1 MSEIVFSSWGRKIVD
16 NREGGSVDLASL
28 KLKIPTEYLCNKEV
42 RAFMGWDGFVIL
54 DPKTDVVAM
63 AAEYM
68 KRIQEKHCC
77 GKCTPGKKGTRVLQD
92 TLARIISG
100 QGQESDLDVIE
111 NLAELMQDCKCT
123 LCMTAVIPVQDSV
136 KHFRDNY
143 LEYLGGKRKPEY
155 AGAYVDKLTAPCMDT
170 CPAHI
175 DIPAYIEEIKNY
187 RFDESLEKIREQM
200 PIPAV
205 CGRVCP
211 HPCETACRRALIDEP
226 VSIMVMKRVA
236 SDHEWMHHR
245 CPPMQPKP
253 ATGKKVMVVGAG
265 PAGLT
270 TAYYLALEGHK
281 VKIIDMLNEPGGTVA
296 VGIPDYRM
304 PRPLLR
310 REAEIVKDLGV
321 EIEYGVK
328 LGRDVSLR
336 ELKEQY
342 DAVFLGTGAFKSK
355 PMGVE
360 GEDAGYEGF
369 SEGGINYLRA
379 VALGQDIKTPK
390 RVLVVGGGNTAIDCV
405 RVALRE
411 GAEDSILVYRR
422 TRKEMPAEPYE
433 VDDADEEN
441 VRFEFL
447 VNPTRL
453 VTENNKITGVE
464 VIKMELG
471 EPDDSGRRR
480 PQPVEGSEYVIPCDM
495 VIPAI
500 GQDPDLSYLEDD
512 DYGIKQT
519 RWSSIVTNN
528 GTMMT
533 DNEGIFAGG
542 DCEYGAMTVVLAVGH
557 GKRAAS
563 VMHRYL
569 MDGKAVLDDEE
580 AMEDIVNRLGV
591 FDPDEKI
598 PTLGGL
604 KREHQPKLSG
614 AERATNYEEVEK
626 AMPESQAVVE
636 ADRCLRCYRVGMVAV
651 D

>member
-1 MSEIVFSSWGRKIVD
+1 MSDIVFSSWGRKIVD
-16 NREGGSVDLASL
+16 NREGGSTDLASL
-28 KLKIPTEYLCNKEV
+28 KLKIPTEYLCKKKV
-42 RAFMGWDGFVIL
+42 KAFMGWDGFVVL
-54 DPKTDVVAM
+54 DPKVDVVAM

-100 QGQESDLDVIE
+100 EGQESDLDIIE

-123 LCMTAVIPVQDSV
+123 LCMTSAIPVQDSV
-136 KHFRDNY
+136 KYFREVY
-143 LEYLGGKRKPEY
+143 LEYLAGKRKPEY
-155 AGAYVDKLTAPCMDT
+155 VGAYIDKLTAPCMDT

-187 RFDESLEKIREQM
+187 RFDESLERIRERM

-211 HPCETACRRALIDEP
+211 HPCESACRRALVDEP

-245 CPPMQPKP
+245 NPPMKPKP

-270 TAYYLALEGHK
+270 TAYYLALEGHQ

-304 PRPLLR
+304 PRHLLR
-310 REAEIVKDLGV
+310 REAQIVQDLGV

-336 ELKEQY
+336 ELKEKY

-369 SEGGINYLRA
+369 SEGGIHYLRA
-379 VALGQDIKTPK
+379 VALGQDVKTPK
-390 RVLVVGGGNTAIDCV
+390 RVVVVGGGNTAIDCV

-411 GAEDSILVYRR
+411 GAEEAILVYRR
-422 TRKEMPAEPYE
+422 TRNEMPAESYE
-433 VDDADEEN
+433 VDDAEEEN

-453 VTENNKITGVE
+453 ITENNKITGVE

-471 EPDDSGRRR
+471 EPDESGRRR
-480 PQPVEGSEYVIPCDM
+480 PQPIEGSEYVIPCDM

-500 GQDPDLSYLEDD
+500 GQDPDLSYLEDG

-533 DNEGIFAGG
+533 DHEGIFAGG

-569 MDGKAVLDDEE
+569 TEGKAVLNDEE
-580 AMEDIVNRLGV
+580 AMEDIMNRLGV

-598 PTLGGL
+598 PTLGGR
-604 KREHQPKLSG
+604 KREHQPKIEG
-614 AERATNYEEVEK
+614 AERAKNYEEIEL

>member
-1 MSEIVFSSWGRKIVD
+1 MSQVVFSSWGREVVD
-16 NREGGSVDLASL
+16 NRQGGEADLASINL
-28 KLKIPTEYLCNKEV
+28 KLPEQYLDQGKIS
-42 RAFMGWDGFVIL
+42 AFMGWDGIIL
-54 DPKTDVVAM
+54 LDKETDVVAM

-68 KRIQEKHCC
+68 KRVQEKHCC
-77 GKCTPGKKGTRVLQD
+77 AKCSPGKRGTRVLQD

-100 QGQESDLDVIE
+100 KGQEKDLETIE
-111 NLAELMQDCKCT
+111 SLSALLDNCKCT
-123 LCMTAVIPVQDSV
+123 LCMTSAIPIFDAV
-136 KHFRDNY
+136 KHFRNDFLAY
-143 LEYLGGKRKPEY
+143 IKGEKKPQ
-155 AGAYVDKLTAPCMDT
+155 AAKAYKDRITAPCIDR

-175 DIPAYIEEIKNY
+175 DIPTYIEEIKE
-187 RFDESLEKIREQM
+187 RRHDDSLATIRDYM

-211 HPCETACRRALIDEP
+211 HPCEAGCRRALVDEP

-236 SDHEWMHHR
+236 SDHEWLHHKQ
-245 CPPMQPKP
+245 PPMVPKP
-253 ATGKKVMVVGAG
+253 PTGKNVMVVGAG

-281 VKIIDMLNEPGGTVA
+281 VKIIDMLSEPGGTVA

-304 PRPLLR
+304 PRHLLQ
-310 REAEIVKDLGV
+310 READIVAALGV

-336 ELKEQY
+336 ELKEKY

-360 GEDAGYEGF
+360 GEDEGYDGF
-369 SEGGINYLRA
+369 SEGGIHYLRA
-379 VALGQDIKTPK
+379 VALNEGMVTPK
-390 RVLVVGGGNTAIDCV
+390 RVIVVGGGNTAIDCV

-422 TRKEMPAEPYE
+422 TRKEMPAESYE
-433 VDDADEEN
+433 VDDAEEEN
-441 VRFEFL
+441 VQFEFL
-447 VNPTRL
+447 RNPTKL
-453 VTENNKITGVE
+453 VVEGNKVVGVE

-480 PQPVEGSEYVIPCDM
+480 PQEVPGSEYVIPCDM

-500 GQDPDLSYLEDD
+500 GQDPDLSYLEDG
-512 DYGIKQT
+512 DYGIEQT
-519 RWSSIVTNN
+519 RWNSIVTHG

-533 DNEGIFAGG
+533 DNEGVFAGG

-557 GKRAAS
+557 GRRAAR

-569 MDGKAVLDDEE
+569 TDGKACLDDDD
-580 AMEDIVNRLGV
+580 AMEDLFSNFGV
-591 FDPDEKI
+591 FDKNENI
-598 PTLGGL
+598 GNSGGL
-604 KREHQPKLSG
+604 HREHQPKVDG
-614 AERATNYEEVEK
+614 AERAGNYEEIEL
-626 AMPESQAVVE
+626 AMPESQAVRE
-636 ADRCLRCYRVGMVAV
+636 AERCLRCYRVGMVAV